1 MPTSFSVAHRRSV
14 DYRRKEESNPE
25 HVREY
30 TVGAQGSSVDI
41 QESTDS
47 AQKSADHTQECT
59 EGVTAL
65 QLRQW
70 KPMYLLTPVDRY
82 GDSIDG
88 VSYLDSEGKLDGVLG

>member
-65 QLRQW
+65 QLRQR
-70 KPMYLLTPVDRY
+70 KPMYLY
-82 GDSIDG
+82 
-88 VSYLDSEGKLDGVLG
+88 